1 MRVRDELLDALAARQ
16 VSGMGRASGGVA
28 DQGWRQGCGIPS
40 TSPRAITRRP
50 GGEAARGRLRS
61 RRGLPRVAAWSGDAR
76 STGCRTSPVVVSK
89 RIGGKRCA
97 LISRPPVSD

>member
-1 MRVRDELLDALAARQ
+1 MPSPGRQ
-16 VSGMGRASGGVA
+16 VSGMVLEGRPVLIGVA
-28 DQGWRQGCGIPS
+28 GCGIPP
-40 TSPRAITRRP
+40 TSRRATTRRP
-50 GGEAARGRLRS
+50 GGRAARGTS
-61 RRGLPRVAAWSGDAR
+61 RRVEGCPRAAVWSGYAR